1 MQQNSDLLNGT
12 IQIFDKFDIGATQSG
27 DYNFTPTFPSIGSE
41 YILTFDNLTN
51 VIKFEKFQYDTLGM
65 TSERFLNNFYRISRD
80 KTNWSAW
87 LPLNRNIEN
96 FPVIDPNDPLYLDIK
111 WVRAGSSTIGTIRLL
126 EYAIEGKLNRVVV
139 DDGSVVQVPPGKT
152 LIMKAPFIYKV
163 FSVNDIEILS
173 GSDLSNTI
181 IKYRY
186 SQDNERTWSEWE
198 LFTRE
203 NVTTTRINPIRFFQV
218 EYSIHNNSG
227 SNISIQDINIIGDVQ
242 NVSKDYF
249 KSNLMG
255 IRECCTSNMTGYT
268 DANGNFVASTGA
280 NVGSTGNTLGGSGV
294 GGGSACA
301 TDGNGSSL
309 PKMTS
314 EDKAGLYNPY
324 QQNTA
329 MDLLTKLSTDA
340 QEVFGHA
347 TIYFCTDP
355 DKKGQDHTM
364 HEYQLFNVVCEGN
377 IKVSVDGN
385 AFPDSQIQMNQFD
398 LNLFEQMEVHITK
411 QAFKEIF
418 GPQRRPSKEDF
429 LYFCN
434 LNRMYQVDHAQQF
447 RNFNNAAVYYKL
459 HLKKYSQK
467 ANVKAGTADI
477 ADTLK
482 NLTKN
487 STLDE
492 LMGIEM
498 AQDKASIANKDQYKP
513 LTKDPI
519 RLEYLAEI
527 DKELIENSSTIISK
541 ANYDMSSV
549 TYRTPAVRYK
559 NLDSQLK
566 VSDNIGFYVWF
577 KLQNYI
583 KDELYN
589 LFHYYDDT
597 NSLGWKA
604 DLVNDD
610 IVFTANATEYRYH
623 LKGNPTNDVVA
634 LDEETWYCYTLN
646 VDQRNREMT
655 QWIYKRDIYD
665 EDEGAQASSTILY
678 NVYKGSQTIVP
689 FEYVI
694 EGDYCSILGSDMR
707 LTNVRLFIETIPE
720 SYHNKILNQYI
731 IRDDSRHMVF
741 ADNATT
747 RIYLPNFPYNE

>member
-1 MQQNSDLLNGT
+1 MQQKSDLLNGT
-12 IQIFDKFDIGATQSG
+12 IQIFDKFDISAPSG
-27 DYNFTPTFPSIGSE
+27 EYNATPTFANIGSE
-41 YILTFDNLTN
+41 YALMFESLQS
-51 VIKFEKFQYDTLGM
+51 VKKFEKFQYDTLGL
-65 TSERFLNNFYRISRD
+65 TTARYLNTFYRISRD
-80 KTNWSAW
+80 KSNWCSW
-87 LPLNRNIEN
+87 LPLNRNFEN
-96 FPVIDPNDPLYLDIK
+96 FPVVDPSDPLYLEIK
-111 WVRAGSSTIGTIRLL
+111 WVRAGSSEIGTIRLL
-126 EYAIEGKLNRVVV
+126 DYTIEGELERAVV
-139 DDGSVVQVPPGKT
+139 DDGSVVQLDPGKT
-152 LIMKAPFIYKV
+152 VIMKAPYIYKV
-163 FSVNDIEILS
+163 FSISDIEIIS
-173 GSDLSNTI
+173 GSDLSNAT

-186 SQDNERTWSEWE
+186 SQDSERTWSEWE
-198 LFTRE
+198 LFTKD
-203 NVTTTRINPIRFFQV
+203 NITTTRINPIRFFQV

-255 IRECCTSNMTGYT
+255 IRECCTSNKTGYT
-268 DANGNFVASTGA
+268 DANGNWVDSTGA
-280 NVGSTGNTLGGSGV
+280 NAGALGNTLGGNSC
-294 GGGSACA
+294 S
-301 TDGNGSSL
+301 TDGNGSVL
-309 PKMTS
+309 PKMTND
-314 EDKAGLYNPY
+314 EKAGLYNPY

-329 MDLLTKLSTDA
+329 MDLLNKLSTDA
-340 QEVFGHA
+340 QQVFGHD

-385 AFPDSQIQMNQFD
+385 NFPDSQIVMNQFD

-447 RNFNNAAVYYKL
+447 RNFNNSAVYYKL

-467 ANVKAGTADI
+467 ANVKAGNADI

-498 AQDKASIANKDQYKP
+498 SQDKAAVANKDQFKP

-519 RLEYLAEI
+519 RLEYKAEI

-541 ANYDMSSV
+541 SNYDMSSV
-549 TYRTPAVRYK
+549 TYRTPGVSYK
-559 NLDSQLK
+559 NLDAQMK
-566 VSDNIGFYVWF
+566 VSDNIGFYIWF

-583 KDELYN
+583 AGELYN
-589 LFHYYDDT
+589 FFSYYDDA
-597 NSLGWKA
+597 NSLGWRA
-604 DLVNDD
+604 DLESDD
-610 IVFTANATEYRYH
+610 IVIKTNSAEYRYH
-623 LKGNPTNDVVA
+623 LKGSPTNDAIA
-634 LDEETWYCYTLN
+634 LDEDVWYCYVLN
-646 VDQRNREMT
+646 IDQRNKEMSH
-655 QWIYKRDIYD
+655 WIYKRDIYD
-665 EDEGAQASSTILY
+665 EAAGANAMSTILH
-678 NVYKGSQTIVP
+678 NVYKGSQTVEN

-694 EGDYCSILGSDMR
+694 EGNHCCILGSDMKV
-707 LTNVRLFIETIPE
+707 TNIRLFVETIPE

>member
-1 MQQNSDLLNGT
+1 MQQKSDLINGT

-27 DYNFTPTFPSIGSE
+27 DLNFTPSFTSIGDE
-41 YILTFDNLTN
+41 YSLSFIDLERVKAFT
-51 VIKFEKFQYDTLGM
+51 KFQYDTLGM
-65 TSERFLNNFYRISRD
+65 TSNRFLNSFYRISRD
-80 KTNWSAW
+80 SNSWSEW
-87 LPLNRNIEN
+87 FILNRNIEN
-96 FPVIDPNDPLYLDIK
+96 FPIIDTKDTLYIDIK
-111 WVRAGSSTIGTIRLL
+111 WVRAGTSDIGSIRLL
-126 EYAIEGKLNRVVV
+126 EYAIEGEIDRPVV
-139 DDGSVVQVPPGKT
+139 DDGSVVQVSSGKT
-152 LIMKAPFIYKV
+152 LIMKAPYIYKV
-163 FSVNDIEILS
+163 FSINDIEIIS

-186 SQDNERTWSEWE
+186 SQDNERTWSDWE
-198 LFTRE
+198 FFTKE
-203 NVTTTRINPIRFFQV
+203 NITTAKINPIRFFQV
-218 EYSIHNNSG
+218 EYSIFNNSG
-227 SNISIQDINIIGDVQ
+227 FNISIQDINIIGDVQ
-242 NVSKDYF
+242 NVSNDYF

-255 IRECCTSNMTGYT
+255 IRECCKSNMTGYT
-268 DANGNFVASTGA
+268 DSNGNFVSGTGV
-280 NVGSTGNTLGGSGV
+280 NSGSIGSGIGGS
-294 GGGSACA
+294 SCA
-301 TDGNGSSL
+301 TDGTSL
-309 PKMTS
+309 PKMTNDEKS
-314 EDKAGLYNPY
+314 NLYNPY

-329 MDLLTKLSTDA
+329 MDLLNKLSTDA
-340 QEVFGHA
+340 QQVFGHE

-364 HEYQLFNVVCEGN
+364 HEYQLFNIVCEGN

-385 AFPDSQIQMNQFD
+385 NFPDSQIVMNQFD

-513 LTKDPI
+513 LSKDPI
-519 RLEYLAEI
+519 RLEYKAEI
-527 DKELIENSSTIISK
+527 DKELIENSTTIISK
-541 ANYDMSSV
+541 SNYDLSSV
-549 TYRTPAVRYK
+549 VYRSTAVSYR

-566 VSDNIGFYVWF
+566 VSDNIGYYVWF
-577 KLQNYI
+577 KIQNYI
-583 KDELYN
+583 AGELYN
-589 LFHYYDDT
+589 LFNYYDNA
-597 NSLGWKA
+597 NSLGWRA
-604 DLVNDD
+604 DLINDD
-610 IVFTANATEYRYH
+610 IVFTANSTEYKYH
-623 LKGNPTNDVVA
+623 LKGNPTDDVIA
-634 LDEETWYCYTLN
+634 LDEDTWYCYVLN
-646 VDQRNREMT
+646 VDQRNRELT

-665 EDEGAQASSTILY
+665 EDSGAAASSTILQ

-689 FEYVI
+689 FEYII

-707 LTNVRLFIETIPE
+707 LTNVRLFTETIPE
-720 SYHNKILNQYI
+720 NYHNKILNQYI
-731 IRDDSRHMVF
+731 IRDDSKHMVF

-747 RIYLPNFPYNE
+747 RIYLPNLPFN

>member
-27 DYNFTPTFPSIGSE
+27 DYNFTPTFTSIGSE
-41 YILTFDNLTN
+41 YILTFDNLEK
-51 VIKFEKFQYDTLGM
+51 VIKFDKFQYDTLGM
-65 TSERFLNNFYRISRD
+65 TSTRFLNNFYRISRD
-80 KTNWSAW
+80 KSNWTEW
-87 LPLNRNIEN
+87 FPLNRNIDN
-96 FPVIDPNDPLYLDIK
+96 FPTIDSNDPLYLDIK
-111 WVRAGSSTIGTIRLL
+111 WVRAGTSDIGVIRLL
-126 EYAIEGKLNRVVV
+126 DYMIEGDLDRVVV
-139 DDGSVVQVPPGKT
+139 DDGSAVQLPPGKT
-152 LIMKAPFIYKV
+152 IIMKAPYIYKV
-163 FSVNDIEILS
+163 FSINDIEIIS
-173 GSDLSNTI
+173 GSDVSNAT

-198 LFTRE
+198 LFTKE
-203 NVTTTRINPIRFFQV
+203 NITTTRINPIRFFQV

-255 IRECCTSNMTGYT
+255 IRECCKSNKTGYT
-268 DANGNFVASTGA
+268 DANGNFVDSSGA
-280 NVGSTGNTLGGSGV
+280 NTGSLGNTLGGNGV
-294 GGGSACA
+294 GGGNACA

-309 PKMTS
+309 PKMTND
-314 EDKAGLYNPY
+314 EKAGLYNPY

-329 MDLLTKLSTDA
+329 MDLLNKLSTDA
-340 QEVFGHA
+340 QQLFGHE

-377 IKVSVDGN
+377 IKVSVDNN
-385 AFPDSQIQMNQFD
+385 AFPDSQIVMNQFD

-487 STLDE
+487 TTLDE

-498 AQDKASIANKDQYKP
+498 AQDKAAVANKDQYKP
-513 LTKDPI
+513 LSKDPI

-541 ANYDMSSV
+541 SNYDMSSV
-549 TYRTPAVRYK
+549 AYGTPGVIYK
-559 NLDSQLK
+559 NMDAQLRI
-566 VSDNIGFYVWF
+566 SDNIGYYVWF

-583 KDELYN
+583 AGELYN
-589 LFHYYDDT
+589 LFHYYDDA

-604 DLVNDD
+604 DLIDDD
-610 IVFTANATEYRYH
+610 IVFTANNDVYRYH
-623 LKGNPTNDVVA
+623 LKGNPTNDVIA
-634 LDEETWYCYTLN
+634 LDEDVWYCYVLN

-655 QWIYKRDIYD
+655 QWIYKRDIDD
-665 EDEGAQASSTILY
+665 ESEGGSAITTLLH
-678 NVYKGSQTIVP
+678 NVYKGTQTIVP
-689 FEYVI
+689 FEYII
-694 EGDYCSILGSDMR
+694 EDGYCSILGSDMR
-707 LTNVRLFIETIPE
+707 ITNVRLFIETIPE

-731 IRDDSRHMVF
+731 IRDDSKHMVF

>member
-1 MQQNSDLLNGT
+1 MQQKSDLLNGT
-12 IQIFDKFDIGATQSG
+12 IQIFDQFDIGAATG
-27 DYNFTPTFPSIGSE
+27 DYNATPTFPTIGSE
-41 YILTFDNLTN
+41 YTLTFDNLEK
-51 VIKFEKFQYDTLGM
+51 VVKFERFQYDTLGL
-65 TSERFLNNFYRISRD
+65 TSNRYLNTSYRISRD
-80 KTNWSAW
+80 KTNWSSW
-87 LPLNRNIEN
+87 FPLNRIIDN
-96 FPVIDPNDPLYLDIK
+96 FPIIDSNDPLYLDIK
-111 WVRAGSSTIGTIRLL
+111 WVRAGTSDIGVIRLL
-126 EYAIEGKLNRVVV
+126 DYSIDGVLDRVVV
-139 DDGSVVQVPPGKT
+139 SDGSVVQVPPGKE
-152 LIMKAPFIYKV
+152 LIMKAPYIYKV
-163 FSVNDIEILS
+163 FSISDVEIIS
-173 GSDLSNTI
+173 ASDLSNTT

-186 SQDNERTWSEWE
+186 SQDNERTWSDWE
-198 LFTRE
+198 LFTKE
-203 NVTTTRINPIRFFQV
+203 NITTTRINPIRFFQV

-255 IRECCTSNMTGYT
+255 IRECCKSNKTGYT
-268 DANGNFVASTGA
+268 DENGNYVESTGS
-280 NVGSTGNTLGGSGV
+280 NNGSLGNTLGGNGV
-294 GGGSACA
+294 GGGNACT

-309 PKMTS
+309 PKMTTDEKS
-314 EDKAGLYNPY
+314 GLYNPY
-324 QQNTA
+324 RQNTA
-329 MDLLTKLSTDA
+329 MDLLNKLSTDA
-340 QEVFGHA
+340 QQVFGHE

-385 AFPDSQIQMNQFD
+385 NFPDSQIVMNQFD

-447 RNFNNAAVYYKL
+447 RNFNNSAVYYKL

-482 NLTKN
+482 QLTKN
-487 STLDE
+487 TTLDE

-498 AQDKASIANKDQYKP
+498 AQDKAAVANKDQFKP
-513 LTKDPI
+513 LSKDPI
-519 RLEYLAEI
+519 RLDYSAEI

-541 ANYDMSSV
+541 SNYDMSTV
-549 TYRTPAVRYK
+549 PYGTPGVSYK
-559 NLDSQLK
+559 NLDSQMK
-566 VSDNIGFYVWF
+566 ISDNIGFYVWF

-583 KDELYN
+583 AGEKYN
-589 LFHYYDDT
+589 FFNYYDDV
-597 NSLGWKA
+597 NSLGWKV
-604 DLVNDD
+604 DLIDDD
-610 IVFTANATEYRYH
+610 IVVKTNSLEYTYH
-623 LKGNPTNDVVA
+623 LKGNPTNDVIA
-634 LDEETWYCYTLN
+634 LDEDVWYCYVLN
-646 VDQRNREMT
+646 VDQRNKEMH

-665 EDEGAQASSTILY
+665 ENAGANAPSTILR
-678 NVYKGSQTIVP
+678 NVYKGSQSIEN
-689 FEYVI
+689 FEYII
-694 EGDYCSILGSDMR
+694 EGDYCNILGSDMR
-707 LTNVRLFIETIPE
+707 ITNVRLFIETIPE

>member
-1 MQQNSDLLNGT
+1 MQQKSDLINGT

-27 DYNFTPTFPSIGSE
+27 DYNFTPTFTSIGSE
-41 YILTFDNLTN
+41 YSLSFIDLERVKSFT
-51 VIKFEKFQYDTLGM
+51 KFQYDTLGM
-65 TSERFLNNFYRISRD
+65 TSTRFLNSFYRISRD
-80 KTNWSAW
+80 NKSWSEW
-87 LPLNRNIEN
+87 FPLNRNIEN
-96 FPVIDPNDPLYLDIK
+96 FPVVDTKDLLYLDIK
-111 WVRAGSSTIGTIRLL
+111 WVRAGSSDIGTIRLL
-126 EYAIEGKLNRVVV
+126 EYVIEGELERDVVE
-139 DDGSVVQVPPGKT
+139 DGSAIQLPVGKS
-152 LIMKAPFIYKV
+152 LIMKAPYIYKV
-163 FSVNDIEILS
+163 FSISDVEIITNSDI
-173 GSDLSNTI
+173 SNVP

-198 LFTRE
+198 TFTKE
-203 NVTTTRINPIRFFQV
+203 NITTTRINPIRFFQV
-218 EYSIHNNSG
+218 EYSIENK
-227 SNISIQDINIIGDVQ
+227 SNTSISIQDINIIGDVQ

-255 IRECCTSNMTGYT
+255 IRECCKSNMVGYT
-268 DANGNFVASTGA
+268 DANGNWVAGTGT
-280 NVGSTGNTLGGSGV
+280 NSGSIGSGIGGS
-294 GGGSACA
+294 SCA
-301 TDGNGSSL
+301 TDSAL
-309 PKMTS
+309 PKMTND
-314 EDKAGLYNPY
+314 EKANLYNPY

-329 MDLLTKLSTDA
+329 MDLLNKLSTDA
-340 QEVFGHA
+340 QQVFGHD
-347 TIYFCTDP
+347 TVYFCTDP

-377 IKVSVDGN
+377 IKVSVENN
-385 AFPDSQIQMNQFD
+385 AFPDSQIIMNQFD
-398 LNLFEQMEVHITK
+398 LNLFEQMEIHITK

-467 ANVKAGTADI
+467 ANVKAGTPDI

-487 STLDE
+487 TTLDE

-498 AQDKASIANKDQYKP
+498 AQDKAAVANKDQFKP

-519 RLEYLAEI
+519 RLEYKAEI

-541 ANYDMSSV
+541 SNYDMSSV
-549 TYRTPAVRYK
+549 AYRTPGVSYK
-559 NLDSQLK
+559 NLDAQLR
-566 VSDNIGFYVWF
+566 VSDNIGYYVWF

-583 KDELYN
+583 QGELYN
-589 LFHYYDDT
+589 FFNYYDDT

-604 DLVNDD
+604 DLVDDD
-610 IVFTANATEYRYH
+610 IIFTANATEYRYH
-623 LKGNPTNDVVA
+623 LKGSATNDVIA
-634 LDEETWYCYTLN
+634 LDEDVWYCYVLN
-646 VDQRNREMT
+646 LDQRNSEMT
-655 QWIYKRDIYD
+655 QWIYKRDIDD
-665 EDEGAQASSTILY
+665 EDSGAAAVSTILH
-678 NVYKGSQTIVP
+678 NIYKGTQAIVP
-689 FEYVI
+689 FEYII
-694 EGDYCSILGSDMR
+694 EGGSCNILGSDMK

-731 IRDDSRHMVF
+731 IRDDSKHMVF
-741 ADNATT
+741 ADNANT

>member
-1 MQQNSDLLNGT
+1 MQQKSDLINGT

-27 DYNFTPTFPSIGSE
+27 DYNFTPTFTSIGDE
-41 YILTFDNLTN
+41 YSLSFIDLERVKSFT
-51 VIKFEKFQYDTLGM
+51 KFQYDTLGM
-65 TSERFLNNFYRISRD
+65 TSTRFLNSFYRISRD
-80 KTNWSAW
+80 NKSWSEW
-87 LPLNRNIEN
+87 FTLNRNIEN
-96 FPVIDPNDPLYLDIK
+96 FPVVDTKDLLYLDIK
-111 WVRAGSSTIGTIRLL
+111 WVRAGSSDIGTIRLL
-126 EYAIEGKLNRVVV
+126 EYVIEGELERDVVE
-139 DDGSVVQVPPGKT
+139 DGSAIQLPVGKS
-152 LIMKAPFIYKV
+152 LIMKAPYIYKV
-163 FSVNDIEILS
+163 FSISDVEIITNSDI
-173 GSDLSNTI
+173 SNVS

-198 LFTRE
+198 TFTKE
-203 NVTTTRINPIRFFQV
+203 NITTRINPIRFFQV
-218 EYSIHNNSG
+218 EYSIENK
-227 SNISIQDINIIGDVQ
+227 SNASISIQDINIIGDVQ

-255 IRECCTSNMTGYT
+255 IRECCKSNMVGYT
-268 DANGNFVASTGA
+268 DANGNWVAGTGT
-280 NVGSTGNTLGGSGV
+280 NSGSIGSGIGGS
-294 GGGSACA
+294 SCA
-301 TDGNGSSL
+301 TDSAL
-309 PKMTS
+309 PKMTND
-314 EDKAGLYNPY
+314 EKANLYNPY

-329 MDLLTKLSTDA
+329 MDLLNKLSTDA
-340 QEVFGHA
+340 QQVFGHD
-347 TIYFCTDP
+347 TVYFCTDP

-377 IKVSVDGN
+377 IKVSVENN
-385 AFPDSQIQMNQFD
+385 AFPDSQIVMNQFD
-398 LNLFEQMEVHITK
+398 LNLFEQMEIHITK

-467 ANVKAGTADI
+467 ANVKAGTPDI

-487 STLDE
+487 TTLDE

-498 AQDKASIANKDQYKP
+498 AQDKAAVANKDQFKP
-513 LTKDPI
+513 LSKDPI
-519 RLEYLAEI
+519 RLEYKAEI

-541 ANYDMSSV
+541 SNYDMSSV
-549 TYRTPAVRYK
+549 AYRTPGVSYK
-559 NLDSQLK
+559 NLDAQLR
-566 VSDNIGFYVWF
+566 VSDNIGYYVWF

-583 KDELYN
+583 QGELYN
-589 LFHYYDDT
+589 FFNYYDDT

-604 DLVNDD
+604 DLVDDD

-623 LKGNPTNDVVA
+623 LKGSATNDVIA
-634 LDEETWYCYTLN
+634 LDEDVWYCYVLN
-646 VDQRNREMT
+646 LDQRNSEMT
-655 QWIYKRDIYD
+655 QWIYKRDIDD
-665 EDEGAQASSTILY
+665 EDSGAAAVSTILH
-678 NVYKGSQTIVP
+678 NIYKGTQAIVP
-689 FEYVI
+689 FEYII
-694 EGDYCSILGSDMR
+694 EGGSCNILGSDMK

-731 IRDDSRHMVF
+731 IRDDSKHMVF
-741 ADNATT
+741 ADNANT